1 MSPVVQGIKDPDGA
15 AWEWLHLEDFS
26 PGIYDASNISTSKP
40 IVEAPLGAANSAG
53 TWCCMALPGGG
64 LGPLPRSPAPHDG
77 RDPVRNNTAGR

>member
-64 LGPLPRSPAPHDG
+64 LGPLPHDG